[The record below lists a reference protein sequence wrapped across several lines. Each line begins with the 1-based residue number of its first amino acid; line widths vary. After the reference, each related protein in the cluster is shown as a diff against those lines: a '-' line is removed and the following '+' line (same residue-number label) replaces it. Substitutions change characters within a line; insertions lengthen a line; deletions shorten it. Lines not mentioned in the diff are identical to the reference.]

1 MALHDIISIRDLNK
15 AKINHILKVSKDM
28 EKRQKRKNKYLSG
41 KMLACLFF
49 EPSTRTRLSFETA
62 MDRMG
67 GDVIGFS
74 ESGSTAI
81 SKGESLKDTIKTVES
96 YADAIVIRHPQE
108 GSARLAANAS
118 SVPVIN
124 AGDGSNQHPTQTLLD
139 LYTIKRET
147 GSLKKNIAIIGDL
160 KYGRTA
166 HSLAYALSMFGAKMT
181 FISPKGLEMPE
192 EVITDLSK
200 FNTKIEETN
209 DLEGA
214 IPGCDVL
221 YVTRIQQER
230 FPDPEE
236 YEKVKGAYKITLKTM
251 EQAKKNS
258 IILHPLPRVDEI
270 APEVDD
276 TKHARYFKQVHY
288 GLPVRMALLGLVM
301 GAIKK

>member
-1 MALHDIISIRDLNK
+1 MALCDIISIRDLSK
-15 AKINHILKVSKDM
+15 SKINHILKVSKDM
-28 EKRQKRKNKYLSG
+28 EKIEKRKNKYLSG
-41 KMLACLFF
+41 KILATLFF

-62 MDRMG
+62 MEKMG
-67 GDVIGFS
+67 GNSIGFS
-74 ESGSTAI
+74 ESGSTSI
-81 SKGESLKDTIKTVES
+81 SKGESLRDTIKTVES
-96 YADAIVIRHPQE
+96 YADAIVIRHPRE
-108 GSARLAANAS
+108 GSARFAANVS
-118 SVPVIN
+118 GVPVIN

-147 GSLKKNIAIIGDL
+147 GGLKKNIALIGDL

-166 HSLAYALSMFGAKMT
+166 HSLAYALSMFGARMT

-192 EVITDLSK
+192 EVISDLSK
-200 FNTKIEETN
+200 FNTKIDETN
-209 DLEGA
+209 DLEGS

-221 YVTRIQQER
+221 YVTRIQEER

-236 YEKVKGAYKITLKTM
+236 YEKVKGAYKITLQTL
-251 EQAKKNS
+251 ESAKKNA

-270 APEVDD
+270 APEVDG

-301 GAIKK
+301 GALD

>member
-1 MALHDIISIRDLNK
+1 MALHDIISIRDLSK
-15 AKINHILKVSKDM
+15 AKINYILEVSKDM
-28 EKRQKRKNKYLSG
+28 EKIEKRKNKYLQG
-41 KMLACLFF
+41 KILATLFF

-62 MDRMG
+62 MEKMG
-67 GDVIGFS
+67 GNSIGFS
-74 ESGSTAI
+74 ESGTTSI
-81 SKGESLKDTIKTVES
+81 SKGESLKDTIKTMES
-96 YADAIVIRHPQE
+96 YADAIVIRHPRE
-108 GSARLAANAS
+108 GSARLAANVS
-118 SVPVIN
+118 NLPVIN

-147 GSLKKNIAIIGDL
+147 GGLKKNIALIGDL

-166 HSLAYALSMFGAKMT
+166 HSLAYALSMFGARMT

-192 EVITDLSK
+192 EVISDLSK

-236 YEKVKGAYKITLKTM
+236 YEKVKGAYKITLKTL
-251 EQAKKNS
+251 ESVKKDA

-270 APEVDD
+270 APEVDG

-301 GAIKK
+301 GALD

>member
-1 MALHDIISIRDLNK
+1 MELHDIISIRDLSK
-15 AKINHILKVSKDM
+15 SKINHILKVSKDM
-28 EKRQKRKNKYLSG
+28 EKKEGRRNKYLNG
-41 KMLACLFF
+41 KILATLFF

-62 MDRMG
+62 MERMG
-67 GDVIGFS
+67 GNSIGFS
-74 ESGSTAI
+74 ESGTTSI
-81 SKGESLKDTIKTVES
+81 SKGESLKDTIKTMES

-108 GSARLAANAS
+108 GSARLAANVS
-118 SVPVIN
+118 SIPVIN

-147 GSLKKNIAIIGDL
+147 GSLKKNIALIGDL

-192 EVITDLSK
+192 EVIFDLSK

-214 IPGCDVL
+214 IPNCDVL

-236 YEKVKGAYKITLKTM
+236 YEKVKGAYKITLKTL
-251 EQAKKNS
+251 ESAKKNS

-270 APEVDD
+270 APEVDG

-288 GLPVRMALLGLVM
+288 GLPVRMALLGFVM
-301 GAIKK
+301 GALD